1 MKNIGKI
8 AFILGLVI
16 AVIGAFG
23 ITQSWFAWVL
33 AILGV
38 IVGLL
43 NVSAEEARGFL
54 IAGIALLLSAT
65 ALNGIPYLGGYI
77 TTIMSNLTIFLAAA
91 IFVVAIIS
99 VFHSARE

>member
-1 MKNIGKI
+1 MNNIGKI

-23 ITQSWFAWVL
+23 ITQSWFGWVL

-43 NVSAEEARGFL
+43 NVSANESRGFL
-54 IAGIALLLSAT
+54 ISAIALILSAT
-65 ALNGIPYLGGYI
+65 ALNGVPYLGSHIGA
-77 TTIMSNLTIFLAAA
+77 IMSNLTIFLAGAM
-91 IFVVAIIS
+91 FVVAILS
-99 VFHSARE
+99 LFNSARD

>member
-1 MKNIGKI
+1 MNNIGKI

-43 NVSAEEARGFL
+43 NVSANEARGFL
-54 IAGIALLLSAT
+54 ISAIALLLSAS
-65 ALNGIPYLGGYI
+65 ALNGIPYLGDHI
-77 TTIMSNLTIFLAAA
+77 AAIMSNLMIFLAGAM
-91 IFVVAIIS
+91 FVVAILS
-99 VFHSARE
+99 LFNSARD